1 MYNLT
6 DTQREVFRALVNN
19 GPFELKNLAIKIGN
33 IIDSGSSDIEFG
45 FFDYNDGSTAIAPL
59 DLVANTWTDVPND
72 GSGPFTQKAYAP
84 SGVSEILDESTG
96 YIDMTEL
103 NLGSEIVVR
112 NDFTVTPQTNNSL
125 LEARYLLGS
134 GAGQY
139 PLQFLSERLDSGSG
153 IPYPRVTS
161 FDIYVGDANTR
172 DNPARLQVRLSTDG
186 TLVNAGSYIK
196 IKAVL

>member
-19 GPFELKNLAIKIGN
+19 GPFELKNLAIRLGN
-33 IIDSGSSDIEFG
+33 IIDGGTSNIELG
-45 FFDYNDGSTAIAPL
+45 FFDYNDGSTAIAPVS
-59 DLVANTWTDVPND
+59 LVANTWTDVPND

-84 SGVSEILDESTG
+84 SSVSEILDESTG
-96 YIDMTEL
+96 YINMTEL
-103 NLGSEIVVR
+103 NLGSEIVAR
-112 NDFTVTPQTNNSL
+112 NDFTVTPQANNSL

-134 GAGQY
+134 GSNEYA
-139 PLQFLSERLDSGSG
+139 LQFLSERLDSGSG

-161 FDIYVGDANTR
+161 FNIYAGDTNTR
-172 DNPARLQVRLSTDG
+172 DNPVRLQVRLSTDG